1 MNGALP
7 AGMPTSTLNIWAPP
21 IPARFIASRSAVMP
35 SLELLPLHQCHHVW
49 GWAECGGLAKLFA
62 RSSGAAT
69 AALPAAAP
77 ITARMA
83 AVLAFILIAPLRI
96 GLLPSL
102 VGLPNG
108 ISTSGADGSAPS
120 N

>member
-7 AGMPTSTLNIWAPP
+7 AGMPTSTLNVWAPP
-21 IPARFIASRSAVMP
+21 IPTRFIASRSAVMP

-62 RSSGAAT
+62 RSSGAAI

-83 AVLAFILIAPLRI
+83 PAFILIAPLRI

-108 ISTSGADGSAPS
+108 FSARCAECSAPS
-120 N
+120 NL